1 MYPTSTTIEAIA
13 NKQPFQIENENFHH
27 QHAENKIR
35 KNVDQKNHLHQHT
48 ENKTFHHLNKQEL
61 LQTTEKLVREERRI
75 SGEILECLHEIETR
89 FLHAEMGYSSLY
101 EFCVKHLRYSEG
113 SAHRRISAMR
123 VLKNLPTEARK
134 STEEKIKT
142 GSITVSNLSLMHSFI
157 KQAKKQNL
165 QFNEEQKT
173 ALLQQIENQGKR
185 EAEKKL
191 YALTPELEQRTE
203 IRFHADQSLLEK
215 LSRVKEITA
224 HKVRGS
230 DMGEILHR
238 LADDYL
244 QRHDPEQRANRVLGT
259 SAGGTSARAISAH
272 TRSAGATSE
281 DHTSPATKRCEILKP
296 DKNHAKNQN
305 SINLTK
311 TSESTKVQNSV
322 TRHIPAPLKHLVWI
336 RDRGRCTFKT
346 KTHTCGSRYGLEFE
360 HLQPFALGGT
370 HTPENLTLRCRT
382 HNQWSAIKYG
392 LNKK

>member
-1 MYPTSTTIEAIA
+1 MHQPTPTKKTTHNVHYLAIE
-13 NKQPFQIENENFHH
+13 
-27 QHAENKIR
+27 
-35 KNVDQKNHLHQHT
+35 KNHQ
-48 ENKTFHHLNKQEL
+48 KYQHLNKQEL

-75 SGEILECLHEIETR
+75 SGEILECLHEIESR

-123 VLKNLPTEARK
+123 VLKNLPTETRK

-142 GSITVSNLSLMHSFI
+142 GTITVSNLSLMHSFI
-157 KQAKKQNL
+157 KEAKKQNL

-173 ALLQQIENQGKR
+173 ALLHQIENQGKR

-224 HKVRGS
+224 HSVRGS
-230 DMGEILHR
+230 DMREILHR
-238 LADDYL
+238 LADEYL
-244 QRHDPEQRANRVLGT
+244 QRHDPEQRANRALSISARDISAHNT
-259 SAGGTSARAISAH
+259 SAGAKA
-272 TRSAGATSE
+272 E
-281 DHTSPATKRCEILKP
+281 DHTSPATKQCEISKP
-296 DKNHAKNQN
+296 DENHTKKQN
-305 SINLTK
+305 STNSTN
-311 TSESTKVQNSV
+311 TSESTKTQNSV

-360 HLQPFALGGT
+360 HLQPFALGGS

-392 LNKK
+392 LNKN